1 VTIDDAAVLGR
12 RAARTRE
19 AILAAARQ
27 LFLEVGYSG
36 TRISN
41 ITDACGISR
50 AGFYTYFKDKR
61 EVFSTLGE
69 SAYRDILT
77 AVGGWDALPRACTLD
92 DVTGWVRD
100 YFGYM
105 DRHGAFVLSVGQSVP
120 VDEDIRA
127 AGRRMQM
134 RVAFLLGVA
143 LRSRQAEPTDTPEVL
158 GLSVMG
164 MLDRSWYYCR
174 VQRLPVSDR
183 DMVHGAAQLILQSL
197 R

>member
-1 VTIDDAAVLGR
+1 MTVDDTAVLGQ
-12 RAARTRE
+12 RATRTRE

-27 LFLEVGYSG
+27 LFLERGYSG

-50 AGFYTYFKDKR
+50 AGFYTYFTDKR

-69 SAYRDILT
+69 SAYRDILGV
-77 AVGGWDALPRACTLD
+77 AGRWDSLPPVCVLD
-92 DVTGWVRD
+92 DVTAWVVD
-100 YFGYM
+100 YFAYM
-105 DRHGAFVLSVGQSVP
+105 DRHGAFVLSAGQAVP

-127 AGRRMQM
+127 GGRRMQM
-134 RVAFLLGVA
+134 RVAFLLGVS
-143 LRSRQAEPTDTPEVL
+143 LRARQAVPTDAPEAL

-164 MLDRSWYYCR
+164 MLDRSWYYSR
-174 VQRLPVSDR
+174 VQRLPVSDQ
-183 DMVHGAAQLILQSL
+183 DMIRSAAQLILQAL